1 MKEYQT
7 EKGTTLYYKV
17 SYDLGGY
24 NYFTST
30 ERERGYYLSIQR
42 KYREFGAFSGL
53 DDPSG
58 AVRVLLL
65 PVNRQSVKAEKQAEE
80 MAEQKV
86 AEIVGLYAERGVEL

>member
-42 KYREFGAFSGL
+42 KSREFGVFSGL

-58 AVRVLLL
+58 AVGVLLL
-65 PVNRQSVKAEKQAEE
+65 PVKRQSVKTERQAEK

-86 AEIVGLYAERGVEL
+86 AEIVAEYRARGVEL